1 MPPPPPVGRTNHQ
14 KGPGQ
19 PQRLGYHEQLE
30 HDKRLDRNLAKYVTA
45 TTMPHP
51 RDQRTRDPI
60 KLEHGYRTEPDE
72 QVRHNQHL
80 GDRKDFTLD
89 TQTPHDKKGKQYIS
103 ELQEIINILKAKL
116 EDLEK
121 YAAEVRKQRIFFR
134 NFRET
139 HFGHGEDEDEDEDE
153 R

>member
-1 MPPPPPVGRTNHQ
+1 
-14 KGPGQ
+14 
-19 PQRLGYHEQLE
+19 
-30 HDKRLDRNLAKYVTA
+30 
-45 TTMPHP
+45 MPHP

-60 KLEHGYRTEPDE
+60 KLEHGYRTELDE
-72 QVRHNQHL
+72 HVRHNQQL
-80 GDRKDFTLD
+80 GDRRDFAPD
-89 TQTPHDKKGKQYIS
+89 TQSAHDKKGQQYIS
-103 ELQEIINILKAKL
+103 ELQEIIVGSLLFALVPPLYPSLVCLSAISTTYSHARTQKILKAKI

-153 R
+153 G